1 MLRIRL
7 KWHITYRGSALKNA
21 VFSIIIAVVL
31 SLLTIAAAEGV
42 YSVVRWGK
50 PHRSLSYQF
59 LALAGLVGDKG
70 DDTAAY
76 KPYFANLDDLA
87 QLLPQIK
94 EGGVGIGNSPINTK
108 TEDAAIKTVDAKGCP
123 IIKPNMHK
131 VAYFLHS
138 STVNPFESIS
148 VFHDADKQLD
158 PRLTEFFGRY
168 GGPRATLT
176 SNADGERITVPD
188 VEADRVVL
196 VAGDSMAFGAMV
208 DDDVT
213 IASRLQATDSARRY
227 VNLGVPGVD
236 ADQIICRLEDAAKRY
251 AGRIDELIYVYC
263 ENDFKP
269 GSPYGS
275 PKEVIAWLKD
285 FAGREKIGKVSVIF
299 APMIYMV
306 APELTRIDGTEGGR
320 YPRHEEL
327 RAELKGLVEAAG
339 YRWVDI
345 GTLAREEEDRQKT
358 HFGVLSFF
366 VDNGHPSPLG
376 TQRIVE
382 RLLSVAQ

>member
-1 MLRIRL
+1 MGGSPL
-7 KWHITYRGSALKNA
+7 KKA
-21 VFSIIIAVVL
+21 VFSIIISVVL
-31 SLLTIAAAEGV
+31 SALTLAVAEGA
-42 YSVVRWGK
+42 YSIVRWGK

-59 LALAGLVGDKG
+59 LSLAGLVGDKG
-70 DDTAAY
+70 DNTAAY

-87 QLLPQIK
+87 QLLPLIK

-123 IIKPNMHK
+123 VIKPNMRK

-148 VFHDADKQLD
+148 VFHDADRQLD
-158 PRLTEFFGRY
+158 PRLTEFLERY
-168 GGPRATLT
+168 RGPRATLT
-176 SNADGERITVPD
+176 SNAEGERITVPD
-188 VEADRVVL
+188 VKADRVVL

-208 DDDVT
+208 DDAET
-213 IASRLQATDSARRY
+213 IASRMQATDSARRY

-236 ADQIICRLEDAAKRY
+236 ADQIICRLEDAAERY
-251 AGRIDELIYVYC
+251 NGKIDELIYVYC

-269 GSPYGS
+269 GNPYGT
-275 PKEVIAWLKD
+275 PPEVISWLKGFVD
-285 FAGREKIGKVSVIF
+285 REKVGKVTVIF

-306 APELTRIDGTEGGR
+306 APELTRIEGTEGAR
-320 YPRHEEL
+320 YPRHEEQ

-339 YRWVDI
+339 YRWLDI

-382 RLLSVAQ
+382 RLLGAD